1 VKPEPTSPLES
12 SPQLA
17 RLPERPR
24 PNVSSP
30 CFFRPSTTGACLLA
44 ALVSSV
50 SLVSFVPSAQ
60 ARTRAGD
67 LDLDSDDKLET
78 DKPEPEPDGPIL
90 PTEKP
95 KEAPR
100 APVPGLSSPR
110 VEPYLAR
117 ENQVAPGLVWLLT
130 QAVPSPE
137 LLVGTEGARFGMRWQ
152 VTPLLYSF
160 GMHRRLSPWRSVVVE
175 PIARHAGS
183 VEFFLSPEWIV
194 YQGGTL
200 LFDAGV
206 RTTLPVL
213 HRGEYLSVS
222 LGVAHTRFDG
232 HSAVRYEGGVYALF
246 GILGVAVSVSPT
258 KELAPFS
265 TAFTLRVRYF

>member
-1 VKPEPTSPLES
+1 MKPEPSSPLES
-12 SPQLA
+12 SLQLT
-17 RLPERPR
+17 REPERAR
-24 PNVSSP
+24 VNVSSP
-30 CFFRPSTTGACLLA
+30 RFFRAFTTCVCLLA
-44 ALVSSV
+44 GLVSS
-50 SLVSFVPSAQ
+50 VSFVPSAQ

-67 LDLDSDDKLET
+67 LDLDSDDKPAT
-78 DKPEPEPDGPIL
+78 DKPEPEPEQDGPIL

-137 LLVGTEGARFGMRWQ
+137 VLVGTEGARFGMRWQ

-160 GMHRRLSPWRSVVVE
+160 GIHRRLSPWRSVVVE
-175 PIARHAGS
+175 PIVRHSGS

-200 LFDAGV
+200 LLDAGV

-232 HSAVRYEGGVYALF
+232 HSAIRYEGGVYALF

>member
-1 VKPEPTSPLES
+1 MKPASS
-12 SPQLA
+12 SPPESLRTLA
-17 RLPERPR
+17 RPHVRVP
-24 PNVSSP
+24 SSVRSSLR
-30 CFFRPSTTGACLLA
+30 FLVTSSLV
-44 ALVSSV
+44 ALV
-50 SLVSFVPSAQ
+50 SLVSHPAH
-60 ARTRAGD
+60 AGD
-67 LDLDSDDKLET
+67 LDLDSDDPPAT
-78 DKPEPEPDGPIL
+78 DKPAPEEDGPIL

-95 KEAPR
+95 KEPPR
-100 APVPGLSSPR
+100 APVPGLSSPK

-117 ENQVAPGLVWLLT
+117 ENQVGPTLLWLLT
-130 QAVPSPE
+130 QAIPSPE

-160 GMHRRLSPWRSVVVE
+160 GIHRRLSPWRSVVVE
-175 PIARHAGS
+175 PIVRHAGS

-194 YQGGTL
+194 YQGGTVL
-200 LFDAGV
+200 LDAGV

-232 HSAVRYEGGVYALF
+232 HSAVRYEGGVYTLF
-246 GILGVAVSVSPT
+246 GVLGLAVSVSPT

-265 TAFTLRVRYF
+265 TALTLRVRYF